1 MDREQIIKVVLMIVG
16 VAALLYVINLYTQ
29 RSQNVESFENDEH
42 VVQPTGTMGQNEI
55 YGDVNSESDSAPV
68 SNAKPTDSFPKDQ
81 LNAADLLPG
90 NGDNAWGQSVP
101 SSGALGDGNFLTAG
115 YHSGVNTVGQSLRN
129 ANRQLRSEPANPQVK
144 VSPWQQSS
152 IQPDTNRQSLE
163 IGNCA

>member
-1 MDREQIIKVVLMIVG
+1 MDRNQIIKVVLMIAG
-16 VAALLYVINLYTQ
+16 VVALLYVINLYTQ
-29 RSQNVESFENDEH
+29 RNSNVESFESEEH
-42 VVQPTGTMGQNEI
+42 AVQPSTTMGQNEI
-55 YGDVNSESDSAPV
+55 YGDVNSESDSGPV
-68 SNAKPTDSFPKDQ
+68 GNEKPKDCFPKDQ

-90 NGDNAWGQSVP
+90 SEPTAWGQSVP

-163 IGNCA
+163 IGNAL